1 MLVEIHEI
9 SVMVDK
15 DPRAAY
21 WKQVKNG
28 KFIRMAL
35 IMKMLGIE

>member
-1 MLVEIHEI
+1 MNEI
-9 SVMVDK
+9 SVDVDK

-35 IMKMLGIE
+35 ILKLLEIKV